1 MESDNSLILNLG
13 LHDVVHSMLSPI
25 LSDNYRIKLNTK
37 QQTTTHHLVLQHQGG
52 SLKQIDI
59 FSMKTSCVNGQVIYL
74 LILRLLLQ
82 KLGTTGIEFLR

>member
-25 LSDNYRIKLNTK
+25 LSDNNRIKLNTK

-52 SLKQIDI
+52 SLKQ
-59 FSMKTSCVNGQVIYL
+59 NRYL
-74 LILRLLLQ
+74 LYED
-82 KLGTTGIEFLR
+82 KLCKWTSYISADPQIIATKAWNNGD